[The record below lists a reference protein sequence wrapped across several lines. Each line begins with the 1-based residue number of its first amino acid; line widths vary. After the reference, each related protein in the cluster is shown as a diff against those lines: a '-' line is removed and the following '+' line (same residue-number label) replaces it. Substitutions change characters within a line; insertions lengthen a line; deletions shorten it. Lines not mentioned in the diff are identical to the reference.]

1 MLETAELPGAFWG
14 GWVLVLTVG
23 SLAGLAWLVFS
34 VYFGRGADEEE
45 ASPVWDGNLQK
56 GAHPAPLWWFWLLF
70 GSLVISV
77 VYLML
82 YPGLGVLGG
91 ALEWSQGGELRERQE
106 RFATRFGPTRQLV
119 AQAELETLQA
129 NPALMASAQRVYD
142 RNCATCHG
150 YDARG
155 QANLF
160 PDLRDAAWQWGG
172 DPAQIDH
179 SIRHGR
185 QAVMVGWLPVVGDE
199 TVDALTDYVLALG
212 DGAPA
217 DHPGAQ
223 PYTLY
228 CGACHGPDGA
238 GNPLLGASNLLDD
251 ISLYGNS
258 EEAIRHSIA
267 VGREGEMP
275 AFADRLDDTQIRLL
289 VAWLTPPTP

>member
-1 MLETAELPGAFWG
+1 MAELPSAFWG

-23 SLAGLAWLVFS
+23 SLLGLGWVLFS
-34 VYFGRGADEEE
+34 VYFGSGRDEHE
-45 ASPVWDGNLQK
+45 ASPVWDGNLQE

-82 YPGLGVLGG
+82 YPGLGGLGG
-91 ALEWSQGGELRERQE
+91 AFEWSQGGELRERQE
-106 RFATRFGPTRQLV
+106 RYAAEFGPTRRLV
-119 AQAELETLQA
+119 AEAELETLRTS
-129 NPALMASAQRVYD
+129 PGLMASAQRVYD

-155 QANLF
+155 QADLF
-160 PDLRDAAWQWGG
+160 PDLRDAEWQWGG
-172 DPAQIDH
+172 DPAQIEH

-185 QAVMVGWLPVVGDE
+185 QAVMVGWLPVVGEE

-212 DGAPA
+212 EAAPA

-228 CGACHGPDGA
+228 CSACHGPDGA

-251 ISLYGNS
+251 VSLYGNS
-258 EEAIRHSIA
+258 TEAIRHSIA

-275 AFADRLDDTQIRLL
+275 GFGDRLDDTQIRLL
-289 VAWLTPPTP
+289 VAWLTSPAS